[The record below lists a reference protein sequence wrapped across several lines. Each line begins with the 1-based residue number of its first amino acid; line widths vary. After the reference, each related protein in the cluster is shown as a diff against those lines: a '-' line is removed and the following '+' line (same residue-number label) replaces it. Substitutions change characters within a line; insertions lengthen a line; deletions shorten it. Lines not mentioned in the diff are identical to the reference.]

1 MKKIHFILI
10 VLIGALL
17 MPTGTFA
24 CGNNS
29 KNSCSKEMAAKSGMK
44 DCCSKDASSKSKDQH
59 GCTGKCG
66 NALCSASSINLGVVF
81 SSPIENQDNV
91 FNFATKKQKFYPSIS
106 FTSEGYSSIWLIP
119 KIG

>member
-17 MPTGTFA
+17 MPSATFA

-29 KNSCSKEMAAKSGMK
+29 EKSCTKQMTAKTGMK
-44 DCCSKDASSKSKDQH
+44 DCCGKGSSSKSKDNH

-66 NALCSASSINLGVVF
+66 NALCSASSINLVIVTAT
-81 SSPIENQDNV
+81 PLENQDNV
-91 FNFATKKQKFYPSIS
+91 FNFATKKQKFYPSVS